1 MHGLGGLIRGNNL
14 KRMQNDNKIFK
25 KIDEFWKPKLKA
37 GCNIEI
43 KNHMAIIASKSKI
56 MGQLF

>member
-1 MHGLGGLIRGNNL
+1 M
-14 KRMQNDNKIFK
+14 KRIQNDIKILK

-43 KNHMAIIASKSKI
+43 KVHMAIIASKSKI
-56 MGQLF
+56 MG

>member
-1 MHGLGGLIRGNNL
+1 MKKI
-14 KRMQNDNKIFK
+14 QNDSKSLK

-43 KNHMAIIASKSKI
+43 KVHMAIIASKSKI
-56 MGQLF
+56 MG